1 MAALFNNN
9 SSVVVSKDKNK
20 SEKLCSKYK
29 CNPSY
34 KLLLLTVFSTG
45 HVSVVRKKWE
55 EWLLVVFFFHS
66 QSCFCLALDL
76 VLNLNINL
84 KYCSLATRSNSKS
97 WNHDVF
103 EGLWGKV
110 CVLVW
115 LRGEKNQKWSDRD
128 SPLQPESALWCW
140 LALTSTIW
148 PFTALRPPPRSFP
161 RNTHTCLP
169 FTTFCIAGSFESK
182 RQKMLHSK
190 HGEHQIWCLFCTF
203 PASPVKL
210 SNP

>member
-115 LRGEKNQKWSDRD
+115 LRGEKKSEMEWQRL
-128 SPLQPESALWCW
+128 PLTTWISSLM
-140 LALTSTIW
+140 LTGPDIYNMA
-148 PFTALRPPPRSFP
+148 FHCPPPSSKELSKKH
-161 RNTHTCLP
+161 THLLTIHDFLYRW
-169 FTTFCIAGSFESK
+169 FLRK
-182 RQKMLHSK
+182 
-190 HGEHQIWCLFCTF
+190 
-203 PASPVKL
+203 
-210 SNP
+210 

>member
-115 LRGEKNQKWSDRD
+115 LRGEKKIRNGVTETPPYNLNQLFDADW
-128 SPLQPESALWCW
+128 PWHLQYGLSLPSAL
-140 LALTSTIW
+140 LQGA
-148 PFTALRPPPRSFP
+148 FQE
-161 RNTHTCLP
+161 THTLAYHSRLFVSLVP
-169 FTTFCIAGSFESK
+169 SK
-182 RQKMLHSK
+182 
-190 HGEHQIWCLFCTF
+190 
-203 PASPVKL
+203 VKDRRCYIQSTENIRSGVYSVL
-210 SNP
+210 SQHPQ